1 MKEIRLEGISKTIPE
16 GFYDILGYIISA
28 VYLVVGVLLSNKY
41 QLTDLKFSFGESWVF
56 DLFIMLIFLGGL
68 YAIGTV
74 LTTFS
79 YWTILKPLTFY
90 IKKFK
95 NNYENNFGLWGT
107 KILRLRINN
116 PNIVLEMTKRYA
128 RLIMIRNI
136 CFVSL
141 ILTFYSITA
150 KNFTIVYLMIFII
163 TLITFIIR
171 AIWLEQNFIAIE
183 ESKIIL
189 RETESKSKPF

>member
-1 MKEIRLEGISKTIPE
+1 MKEIKLEGISKIIPE

-28 VYLVVGVLLSNKY
+28 IYLVTGILLSSKY
-41 QLTDLKFSFGESWVF
+41 PLTDLKFPFGVSWVF
-56 DLFIMLIFLGGL
+56 DLFIILIFLGGL
-68 YAIGTV
+68 YAVGTI

-79 YWTILKPLTFY
+79 YWIVLKPLTFF

-95 NNYENNFGLWGT
+95 KNYENNFGLWGT
-107 KILRLRINN
+107 KILRLRISN
-116 PNIVLEMTKRYA
+116 PNIVMELTKRYA

-141 ILTFYSITA
+141 ILIFYSIIVN
-150 KNFTIVYLMIFII
+150 NFTVTYLIVFIL

-171 AIWLEQNFIAIE
+171 AIWLEQNFIAIQ
-183 ESKIIL
+183 
-189 RETESKSKPF
+189 ETK